1 MPSETYDQIALAAE
15 QLDVALEIFLSQRSY
30 VSALTLAGAAE
41 EILGHALKRAGGQNA
56 VQYAYEGSTATHRF
70 THGRELEWKVFVDA
84 ENYARNAAKHVRR
97 DEATTVDI
105 DLQRAAMWMIVR
117 ACTNFDRLDLERT
130 DRMREFDN
138 WFCEHEV
145 GV

>member
-1 MPSETYDQIALAAE
+1 MPSERHDQVALATE
-15 QLDVALEIFLSQRSY
+15 QLDVALETFLSERSY

-41 EILGHALKRAGGQNA
+41 EILGYALKRAGGQNA
-56 VQYAYEGSTATHRF
+56 LQQAYEGSTLTHRF
-70 THGRELEWKVFVDA
+70 THGRELKWKDFVDG
-84 ENYARNAAKHVRR
+84 ENYARNAAKHILC
-97 DEATTVDI
+97 DEATSVEV

-145 GV
+145 GI